1 MKLELLT
8 CETVKVA
15 TSDAI
20 ISTSTSFD
28 GTGGETGVGRL
39 VGMAGRGGGGVDTEA
54 VGGLIVAENS
64 IALKSLNL
72 CNAPFSS

>member
-28 GTGGETGVGRL
+28 GTGGDTGVGGL
-39 VGMAGRGGGGVDTEA
+39 VGTAGRGGHVLTM
-54 VGGLIVAENS
+54 
-64 IALKSLNL
+64 IALTNL
-72 CNAPFSS
+72 STLTKALS

>member
-15 TSDAI
+15 TSDAT

-28 GTGGETGVGRL
+28 GTGGETGVGGL
-39 VGMAGRGGGGVDTEA
+39 VGTAGRGGVRGA
-54 VGGLIVAENS
+54 KILIGCR
-64 IALKSLNL
+64 IGID
-72 CNAPFSS
+72 